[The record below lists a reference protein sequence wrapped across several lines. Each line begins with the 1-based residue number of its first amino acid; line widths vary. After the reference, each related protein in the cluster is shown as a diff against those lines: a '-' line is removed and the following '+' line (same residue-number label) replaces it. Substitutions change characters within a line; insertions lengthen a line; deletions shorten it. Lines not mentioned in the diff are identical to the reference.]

1 MTSCQCQGIEVQFD
15 TREAAK
21 KLAEYQNKGPSGT
34 TRLLIEALK
43 EAGVEGRTLLDI
55 GGGIGVIQVELLKA
69 GALSAVSV
77 DASTAYIEAAQQE
90 AHRQGL
96 QDRIQFHHGDF
107 VELAGGLPST
117 DIVTLDRS
125 LCCYPDMPAL
135 VGLSASRAG
144 QIYALV
150 YPRDTWWMRFGLGI
164 VNGMQR
170 LRSSSFRVFVH
181 PTQAVE
187 TILQENGLRRRFYR
201 LAGVWQ
207 IAIYARPT

>member
-15 TREAAK
+15 SAEAAK
-21 KLAEYQNKGPSGT
+21 KVAEYQKKGPAGS

-55 GGGIGVIQVELLKA
+55 GGGIGAIQVELLKA
-69 GALSAVSV
+69 GASSAISV
-77 DASTAYIEAAQQE
+77 EASTAYIEAAQEE
-90 AHRQGL
+90 ARRQGL
-96 QDRIQFHHGDF
+96 QDRIQYQHGDF
-107 VELAGGLPST
+107 VELANGLPST

-135 VGLSASRAG
+135 VGLSASRAK
-144 QIYALV
+144 QLYALV
-150 YPRDTWWMRFGLGI
+150 YPRDIWWMKLGLGV
-164 VNGMQR
+164 VNGMQQ
-170 LRSSSFRVFVH
+170 LRGSSFRVFVH

-187 TILQENGLRRRFYR
+187 AILEQNGLRRSFYR

-207 IAIYARPT
+207 IAIYARPG